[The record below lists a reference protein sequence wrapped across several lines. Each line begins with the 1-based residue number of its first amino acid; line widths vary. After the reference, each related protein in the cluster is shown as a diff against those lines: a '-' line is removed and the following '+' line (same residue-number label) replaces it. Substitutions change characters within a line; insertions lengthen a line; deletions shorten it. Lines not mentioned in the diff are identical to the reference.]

1 MAADKGRAMNEGI
14 AYGADELAAVA
25 ELCGAPAFPGVQPVA
40 DLAADAR
47 RAAALQSARRSL
59 LARGVLEIDDE
70 GTPAVAPPHSI
81 LFRAALAPAAVIN
94 AEHRRSGFT
103 ETRSYYVLPAIAVEH
118 TCTIGRV
125 HRLTQLDSALLF
137 ERVLEFVQ
145 LVERPPG
152 DASEFEAV
160 VSELNR
166 ALVFAGNEGEKP
178 NLPAEAAAFEQ
189 ALEGLVSTAFVRSLS
204 RSDGAFVGGELRWI
218 DTGERGSGSSSRAT
232 RARTRLE
239 CARPRRANC
248 SMSSSRTCPAPSVS
262 RRPERARS
270 GRAERGTH
278 GPAGTSWRC
287 AAAA

>member
-40 DLAADAR
+40 DLAAVAR
-47 RAAALQSARRSL
+47 QAALQSARRSL

-70 GTPAVAPPHSI
+70 GMLAVAPPHSI

-94 AEHRRSGFT
+94 AEHRRPGFT
-103 ETRSYYVLPAIAVEH
+103 ETRSYYALPAIAVEH
-118 TCTIGRV
+118 TCMIGRV

-152 DASEFEAV
+152 DASEFEAA

-218 DTGERGSGSSSRAT
+218 DTGEGGLWLVEPSDESADK
-232 RARTRLE
+232 ARV
-239 CARPRRANC
+239 RPTQAGELLDELL
-248 SMSSSRTCPAPSVS
+248 SYLP
-262 RRPERARS
+262 
-270 GRAERGTH
+270 GAERQ
-278 GPAGTSWRC
+278 PAT
-287 AAAA
+287 